1 VVTLLKSV
9 NVVDQGKSGNVEK
22 WLDEFEN
29 EMRNTI

>member
-1 VVTLLKSV
+1 VTLLKSV
-9 NVVDQGKSGNVEK
+9 NVVDQGKNGNVEK